1 MHLKG
6 YEYIFEVA
14 ELPFFPWVAVDT
26 GTRAGERAVRG
37 ARSEP
42 AEVWTHEG
50 RPVRFGWRGRL
61 YAVLAVLERPDEVT
75 CHGDVGQQ
83 GPAGVAGTRLRCWRV
98 RASPGMSVPANVYRL
113 CQDEVTGRWLLSRD
127 SA

>member
-1 MHLKG
+1 M
-6 YEYIFEVA
+6 
-14 ELPFFPWVAVDT
+14 
-26 GTRAGERAVRG
+26 RG

-61 YAVLAVLERPDEVT
+61 YAVLAVVERPDELT
-75 CHGDVGQQ
+75 RDVEPDQRPAGAGQQ
-83 GPAGVAGTRLRCWRV
+83 GAGAEAGQQGAGAAGARMRCWRV
-98 RASPGMSVPANVYRL
+98 RASPGMSVPANVYQL
-113 CQDEVTGRWLLSRD
+113 CQDEVTGRWLLSRE